1 MNINESLKQWI
12 EENQGTFDSLDGVDV
27 LAMGDTGDISPPCIT
42 ITESGVA
49 QYVEG
54 GLTMYG
60 VATYTITVE
69 LHTVPAE
76 VSEDGTPKATAQK
89 MRFDLYD
96 ILGNRDAI
104 DYINGLNFWT
114 VFDIRATAPNT
125 EAEEGRM
132 ISRYELEVVCAPQ

>member
-27 LAMGDTGDISPPCIT
+27 LTMGDTGDISPPCIT
-42 ITESGVA
+42 IMESGVA

-54 GLTMYG
+54 ETTMYG
-60 VATYTITVE
+60 VSTYTVTVE
-69 LHTVPAE
+69 LHTIPAD
-76 VSEDGTPKATAQK
+76 EDNGGTTQEDAQQ
-89 MRFDLYD
+89 MRFDLFD

-104 DYINGLNFWT
+104 DYVNGLNFWT
-114 VFDIRATAPNT
+114 IFDIRATSPNT

-132 ISRYELEVVCAPQ
+132 VSRYELEIVCAPQ